1 MEWTEAR
8 GQTQTRWIPKFQR
21 GETRSAA
28 PNAAELSTW
37 EWNYRF
43 NKAATHAFHPGL
55 RPLRLRLRLHL
66 HNIDASETAKTEAT
80 IRLFKNP
87 KNLIGSAPRPCL
99 RRLRPHLR
107 RISGEGAAPR
117 QPSGRRRAVPFP
129 PAFSGPIRTPGAAWE
144 TWREPLQPTVFCRF
158 SSFVPGLSGAGRSL
172 CGELIISDCTAARSQ
187 M

>member
-87 KNLIGSAPRPCL
+87 KNLIGSAPRARALVCAAFGLICDESPAKARPPGNRRDGGGRYLFLPLSPDRSGLLEPPGKPGESRCSRPC
-99 RRLRPHLR
+99 
-107 RISGEGAAPR
+107 SAASAALCR
-117 QPSGRRRAVPFP
+117 GFP
-129 PAFSGPIRTPGAAWE
+129 APGARCVA
-144 TWREPLQPTVFCRF
+144 
-158 SSFVPGLSGAGRSL
+158 SS
-172 CGELIISDCTAARSQ
+172 
-187 M
+187 